1 MLGVF
6 SQMAEEDKTDDA
18 DTAEPRSLLLA
29 SIHTSTQLNKLIHRS
44 LTQCAQEK
52 ATTSSLSSQQQQEEE
67 EGAVGGPELLTSGQ
81 LLTHTHKLEQKLEQL
96 MVSYS

>member
-52 ATTSSLSSQQQQEEE
+52 ATTSSSSSQQQQEE